1 MRQKPERT
9 IKRTLSNVFGAL
21 GYLFGALQWF
31 WAVMLYFSVVQPFI
45 LFISSRDSGQASQ
58 VPSFTFTLPGPVQ
71 VAIII
76 IVVVVMIALT
86 IYMLIKIPMNIVK
99 TSNKAV
105 HRTTATMVPM
115 VIKAQHK
122 KDTPKVRVKMAAKLI
137 IWAKAA
143 VITVP
148 VVLTVAS
155 GLLGKQSIDYSIAVI
170 IGCGLACFSV
180 VFFAVQYAVAGLLR
194 VKISELW

>member
-9 IKRTLSNVFGAL
+9 IKKTISNGFGAL
-21 GYLFGALQWF
+21 GYLFCALQWF

-45 LFISSRDSGQASQ
+45 LFISSRDSGQVNQA
-58 VPSFTFTLPGPVQ
+58 PSFTFTLPAPVQ
-71 VAIII
+71 IAIII
-76 IVVVVMIALT
+76 IVVVAMIVLT

-105 HRTTATMVPM
+105 HKTTATMVPM

-122 KDTPKVRVKMAAKLI
+122 KDTPKARVKIASKLI
-137 IWAKAA
+137 IAVKAL
-143 VITVP
+143 VVMVP

-170 IGCGLACFSV
+170 IGCGLACFSI
-180 VFFAVQYAVAGLLR
+180 VFFAVQYAAASMLR
-194 VKISELW
+194 VKISDLW

>member
-1 MRQKPERT
+1 MRQKPERS
-9 IKRTLSNVFGAL
+9 IKRTISNAFGAL

-45 LFISSRDSGQASQ
+45 LFISSRDSGAASQ
-58 VPSFTFTLPGPVQ
+58 APSFTFTLPGPVQ
-71 VAIII
+71 AAIII

-105 HRTTATMVPM
+105 HKTTATMVPM

-122 KDTPKVRVKMAAKLI
+122 KDTPKARVKMASKLVI
-137 IWAKAA
+137 AVKALL
-143 VITVP
+143 VTIP

-180 VFFAVQYAVAGLLR
+180 AFFAVQYAAAGLFRIKL
-194 VKISELW
+194 SDLW